1 MRLLGCILAVLCCA
15 CFGFLLISGCDGTSP
30 TITLTATD
38 CPVDDIKITATAT
51 KSGNKPNFAVKITV
65 VVTCN
70 DNPLSEAELKVTW
83 WIGPAVKVKT
93 DQDGKA
99 TASKGRI
106 WADPSGQTVKVTI
119 EGSDD
124 TKTVTVTVE

>member
-1 MRLLGCILAVLCCA
+1 M
-15 CFGFLLISGCDGTSP
+15 LIGGCDGSQPQP

-70 DNPLSEAELKVTW
+70 DNPLSEAELKVEW
-83 WIGPAVKVKT
+83 WVGPAVKIKT

-99 TASKGRI
+99 SASKGRI
-106 WADPSGQTVKVTI
+106 WADPSGETVEVTI

-124 TKTVTVTVE
+124 TKTVTVTIK